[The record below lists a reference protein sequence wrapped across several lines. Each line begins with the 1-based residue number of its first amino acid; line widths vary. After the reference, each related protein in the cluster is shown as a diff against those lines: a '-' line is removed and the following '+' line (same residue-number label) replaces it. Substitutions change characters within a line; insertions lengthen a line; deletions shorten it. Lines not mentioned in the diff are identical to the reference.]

1 MTWLLSSPYTKSATK
16 ERDTAEKGDGYVAI
30 KDKYMGLDLMT
41 QGRAMRARSISG
53 LTVVCLL
60 LSGTIQTHTGLFC
73 VGAAL
78 PSCSPKGSHSDW
90 ASSKVVGARLPT
102 CEEDG
107 GFCFCM
113 DASASVS
120 FRFGD

>member
-1 MTWLLSSPYTKSATK
+1 
-16 ERDTAEKGDGYVAI
+16 
-30 KDKYMGLDLMT
+30 MGLGVMT

-60 LSGTIQTHTGLFC
+60 LSGTTQSC
-73 VGAAL
+73 AASRRVGVAP
-78 PSCSPKGSHSDW
+78 PSRSLEESQSDW
-90 ASSKVVGARLPT
+90 ASSEVVGARLST

-113 DASASVS
+113 AADIHSSRSA
-120 FRFGD
+120 